1 MNAPTASVTR
11 GEIRSFDRL
20 FIGGEWLESVGE
32 QRIDVVSPSTE
43 EHLAWVPAGQPGDID
58 RGVAAARRAFDSGVW
73 SQLPATERG
82 RFMRKVADNLEARRE
97 ELVRVFASE
106 VGMPLVMAEAS
117 AGFTAH
123 FWRRDAQL
131 AEMLELEARREWTG
145 GAGVVRLEPVGVV
158 GAIAP
163 WNGAIGAV
171 SMKMS
176 PALAAGCTVVAKPS
190 WEAPTSSLILA
201 EAIDAA
207 EIPAGVVSI
216 IPGGRDTGE
225 HLASHRDVDKV
236 SITGSTA
243 AGRRVME
250 LCGGRIARVTLELGG
265 KSAAIIADD
274 IAVESILPSL
284 IPGSIGFS
292 GQVCAALTRILVPQ
306 QRYTEIVDAL
316 AATFSAI
323 PVGDPF
329 EPTTG
334 IGPLIAER
342 QRDRV
347 ENYIASGRS
356 QGARLVTGGGRPAHL
371 DRGWYVEPT
380 LFADVDN
387 NMRVARE
394 EIFGPVVCVLSYR
407 DLDDAVAIANDSDY
421 GLSGA
426 VYANDPD
433 LAGRVAR
440 RIRTG
445 QIFINAAG
453 TVLDAP
459 FGGYKQSGLGR
470 EGGLE
475 GLHAFLETKL
485 IVEHGGIPIAAQT

>member
-1 MNAPTASVTR
+1 
-11 GEIRSFDRL
+11 L
-20 FIGGEWLESVGE
+20 L
-32 QRIDVVSPSTE
+32 
-43 EHLAWVPAGQPGDID
+43 
-58 RGVAAARRAFDSGVW
+58 
-73 SQLPATERG
+73 
-82 RFMRKVADNLEARRE
+82 RKVADNLDAPYE

-117 AGFTAH
+117 AGFTSH
-123 FWRRDAQL
+123 FWRRDAEL
-131 AEMLELEARREWTG
+131 AEMLDVEAGREWAG

-171 SMKMS
+171 SMKVS

-201 EAIDAA
+201 EAIEAA

-225 HLASHRDVDKV
+225 HLVSHRDVDMV
-236 SITGSTA
+236 SITGSSA

-250 LCGGRIARVTLELGG
+250 VCAGRIARVTLELGG

-274 IAVESILPSL
+274 IPVESILPSL

-292 GQVCAALTRILVPQ
+292 GQVCAALTRVLVPQ
-306 QRYTEIVDAL
+306 KRHAEIVDAL
-316 AATFSAI
+316 AAAFSAI

-347 ENYIASGRS
+347 ENYIELGRS
-356 QGARLVTGGGRPAHL
+356 AGARLATGGGRPAHS

-380 LFADVDN
+380 LFAGVHN
-387 NMRVARE
+387 NMRIARE
-394 EIFGPVVCVLSYR
+394 EIFGPVVCVLSYQ
-407 DLDDAVAIANDSDY
+407 DLDDAVDIANDSDY

-426 VYANDPD
+426 VYADDPD
-433 LAGRVAR
+433 LAGRLAGAFVPAR
-440 RIRTG
+440 SSSTP
-445 QIFINAAG
+445 QAQCSTPHLAD
-453 TVLDAP
+453 T
-459 FGGYKQSGLGR
+459 SSLG
-470 EGGLE
+470 
-475 GLHAFLETKL
+475 
-485 IVEHGGIPIAAQT
+485 